1 MKYEAPKRP
10 KKIEYYK
17 SESYIRD
24 LARNNKNLNIPFK
37 RPEVVECPTW
47 VDRKI
52 KNEPKLSYIDAINVE
67 LNVVGDTV
75 KVNLHCGI
83 NELYN
88 SYYTQGKTPS
98 HKRIIST
105 YREYG
110 FSEEYINR
118 LKKNILKT
126 KQICDSFDMIKA
138 FGATKSTKQAK
149 KLEPEPE
156 PAPEH
161 NESDEEMSD
170 IEDDAIP
177 EEDGAFDVD
186 EMNDDVEDED
196 EGYFSDD
203 A

>member
-17 SESYIRD
+17 SKSYIRD
-24 LARNNKNLNIPFK
+24 LERNNKNMNIPFK
-37 RPEVVECPTW
+37 RPEVVECPPW
-47 VDRKI
+47 VYRKT
-52 KNEPKLSYIDAINVE
+52 KNEPKLSYIDGVNLT
-67 LNVVGDTV
+67 LNVVGDIV
-75 KVNLHCGI
+75 KINLHCGI
-83 NELYN
+83 NDLN
-88 SYYTQGKTPS
+88 DKYYSQGRTPS

-110 FSEEYINR
+110 FSEEYINN
-118 LKKNILKT
+118 LKKNLLKT
-126 KQICDSFDMIKA
+126 KQICDSFDMVKA
-138 FGATKSTKQAK
+138 FGATKSTKQSK

-156 PAPEH
+156 PD
-161 NESDEEMSD
+161 ESDEEMSD
-170 IEDDAIP
+170 IDDDAIP